1 VHVLHIREASQEV
14 LNYPES
20 HHDKQKREADRQKI
34 QQLAQCER
42 THQMPSIYVINEA
55 NAIPGSASAPRI
67 PSRTSGMF
75 GLPVAW
81 FRRDRQKA
89 TNDQNGSGR
98 LIRIQTAAMVD
109 NRAVFPMSR

>member
-1 VHVLHIREASQEV
+1 
-14 LNYPES
+14 
-20 HHDKQKREADRQKI
+20 
-34 QQLAQCER
+34 
-42 THQMPSIYVINEA
+42 
-55 NAIPGSASAPRI
+55 
-67 PSRTSGMF
+67 MF

-109 NRAVFPMSR
+109 NRAVFPMSRYSHICDKIVECQISNIAFTGVDTLLARGCEQ